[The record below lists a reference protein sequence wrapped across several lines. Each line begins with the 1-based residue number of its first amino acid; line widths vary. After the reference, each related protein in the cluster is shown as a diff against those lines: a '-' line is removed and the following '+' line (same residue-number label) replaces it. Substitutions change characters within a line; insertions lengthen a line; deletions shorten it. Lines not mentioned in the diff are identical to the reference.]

1 MDAAIQAIHL
11 NKEYHLGET
20 VVHALRDFEITIEP
34 NTFTAIVGKSGSGKS
49 TLLHLLGG
57 LDRPT
62 SGQVFLL
69 GTEIS
74 AMKEEK
80 RNIFRRKH
88 IGFVFQFFNLIP
100 ELTVK
105 ENIQFPAILDRRRL
119 DGAYYEKLI
128 ASLQLENRQAHFPN
142 QLSGGEQQR
151 VAIARALI
159 NQPEILLL
167 DEPTGNLDEE
177 TTATVL
183 STLKGL
189 QQEFCK
195 TLVMVTHDKEI
206 AAAAGRIITMRDG
219 AAQLGDAP

>member
-177 TTATVL
+177 TTAAVL

-206 AAAAGRIITMRDG
+206 AAAAGSIITMRDG
-219 AAQLGDAP
+219 AAQLGGAP

>member
-11 NKEYHLGET
+11 NKKYHLGET

-62 SGQVFLL
+62 LGQVFLL

>member
-80 RNIFRRKH
+80 RSIFRRKH

-177 TTATVL
+177 TTAAVL

>member
-62 SGQVFLL
+62 SGQIFLL

-80 RNIFRRKH
+80 RSIFRRKH

-177 TTATVL
+177 TTAAVL

>member
-119 DGAYYEKLI
+119 DGVYYEKLI

-177 TTATVL
+177 TTAAVL

>member
-167 DEPTGNLDEE
+167 DEPTASCIYTQKGNKKIRKPQAANQ
-177 TTATVL
+177 TAL
-183 STLKGL
+183 I
-189 QQEFCK
+189 F
-195 TLVMVTHDKEI
+195 DRR
-206 AAAAGRIITMRDG
+206 AAARLLSINSIRR
-219 AAQLGDAP
+219 LCWS

>member
-177 TTATVL
+177 TTAAVL